1 MKRIICVILAS
12 LIVLS
17 CSVNAKAEGIDE
29 ETEENVMLTEVLK
42 NTNQEEISQFPDE
55 EYFDDT
61 MDGFDFN
68 EYPLLVQYKF
78 PVAMLHETNWDT
90 VKELGKARD
99 KNEKQMVVLCEDTVF
114 LRYYKSGSKF
124 GVRDDYEEMPSYVQ
138 DILNGQRRQFILG
151 EEVLIT
157 NVLSFMFR
165 RAKEEVDVVYETDHG
180 VFVRY
185 YENKHAQA
193 VEFRWED
200 YIPLAIA
207 YQDYITSYEYN
218 YAPDGTPKGG
228 EAVSFLDYCQDPS
241 KYVVTPASQQPD
253 EQQEEPPEE
262 KKNYTAVIVIAS
274 AVAVV
279 AVATGAILVL
289 RKKKR

>member
-1 MKRIICVILAS
+1 MKRIICAILAS
-12 LIVLS
+12 VIMLS
-17 CSVNAKAEGIDE
+17 FSVKANAE
-29 ETEENVMLTEVLK
+29 ETPEENVMLTEVLK

-68 EYPLLVQYKF
+68 EHPLLVQYKF

-124 GVRDDYEEMPSYVQ
+124 GVRDDYEEMPSYVH

-157 NVLSFMFR
+157 NVLSFMLR
-165 RAKEEVDVVYETDHG
+165 GAMEEVEVVYETDQG

-185 YENKHAQA
+185 YENQNAQA
-193 VEFRWED
+193 VEFRWEE

-207 YQDYITSYEYN
+207 YLEYTMSYEYN

-228 EAVSFLDYCQDPS
+228 CLSFLEYIKDPS
-241 KYVVTPASQQPD
+241 KYVVNSVP
-253 EQQEEPPEE
+253 QQEEPPEE

-279 AVATGAILVL
+279 ALSAGAILVL
-289 RKKKR
+289 RRKKK